1 MSNFKF
7 IVLTENGTVYDS
19 LANKV
24 IVTTTNG
31 EITVLKGHI
40 PLIVTVKS
48 GRLVIFDESGEH
60 KYKASNGVL
69 KIGKDK
75 TTLMSN
81 KVSKI

>member
-40 PLIVTVKS
+40 PLIATVKS
-48 GRLVIFDESGEH
+48 GRLVIFDENGEH

-69 KIGKDK
+69 KIEKDK

>member
-40 PLIVTVKS
+40 PLIATVKS
-48 GRLVIFDESGEH
+48 GRLVIFDENGEH

-69 KIGKDK
+69 KIEKDK

-81 KVSKI
+81 KVTKI

>member
-7 IVLTENGTVYDS
+7 IVLTENGTIYDS

-40 PLIVTVKS
+40 PLIATVKS
-48 GRLVIFDESGEH
+48 GRLVIFDENGEH

-69 KIGKDK
+69 KIEKDK

-81 KVSKI
+81 KVIKI